1 MGPGGPLMGQGEGEI
16 VKDFQ
21 MDQRLAGVFSGICM
35 VWRTFFQAIYEV
47 WTVHCLFI
55 VFALS
60 YNSAERETLA
70 CQKLI
75 CMLVT

>member
-47 WTVHCLFI
+47 WTVHCS
-55 VFALS
+55 LS
-60 YNSAERETLA
+60 LR
-70 CQKLI
+70 
-75 CMLVT
+75 